1 MMLLCVICA
10 AVTVALLVRP
20 PAARALSR
28 LDPAEAAGSGRA
40 RRRLRPVLAT
50 MVAALAVV
58 AGGVLAGPPG
68 AVVTTATVIG
78 GFTAAR
84 LLRLHRRGRAAAAA
98 RMEVAHACRVLAGQL
113 RVGRIPAEALRVAA
127 DDCPVLAPGA
137 AALDLG
143 SDPIRQWRADAAL
156 PGRAGLLVL
165 ARAWSVSIQTGAP
178 LAPALERVS
187 EALSED
193 LAVERLVL
201 GEVSAA
207 RATSRIMAALPLCG
221 IGIGYLIGGR
231 PVQFLVSG
239 PLGWGCLLGGTLLAA
254 AGVLWID
261 WLSRSVLDG
270 EAIQ

>member
-1 MMLLCVICA
+1 MTLLS
-10 AVTVALLVRP
+10 AVCSAIAVALLIRP
-20 PAARALSR
+20 PAGHALSR
-28 LDPAEAAGSGRA
+28 LDPAAHAGSGRT
-40 RRRLRPVLAT
+40 RRRLRPLLAVP
-50 MVAALAVV
+50 VAALAVV
-58 AGGVLAGPPG
+58 AAGVLAGPPG
-68 AVVTTATVIG
+68 VVVATATAIAGYATV
-78 GFTAAR
+78 R
-84 LLRLHRRGRAAAAA
+84 MLRLRRRGRAAASA
-98 RMEVAHACRVLAGQL
+98 RAEVAHACRVLAGQL

-127 DDCPVLAPGA
+127 DDCPVLAPAA

-143 SDPIRQWRADAAL
+143 SDPVRRWRADAKR

-165 ARAWSVSIQTGAP
+165 ARAWRVSVETGAP

-187 EALSED
+187 EALSAD
-193 LAVERLVL
+193 LAVERLVV

-207 RATSRIMAALPLCG
+207 RATSKIMAALPICG

-239 PLGWGCLLGGTLLAA
+239 PLGWACLLGGTLLAA
-254 AGVLWID
+254 VGVLWID